1 MEKAT
6 FAAGCFWGVE
16 HTFRQL
22 EGVTKTQ
29 VGYIGGSSDQPTYE
43 QVCSGQT
50 GHAEAVEIEYDADKI
65 TYTKLLGV
73 FWGLHDPTTKDRQG
87 PDVGSQYRSA
97 IFPHND
103 TQKTQA
109 EISKKTLD
117 ESGRF
122 GDPIVTQ
129 IEPLATFWSAETYHQ
144 QYFEKM
150 GRR

>member
-50 GHAEAVEIEYDADKI
+50 GHAEAVEIEYDANRI